1 MDFKS
6 YFEELKR
13 RKVFKTIIAY
23 IAAAWII
30 AQITA
35 DVLPIF
41 EIPPFVQQAIII
53 ILIVGFPAVLIFAWI
68 YDVTPEGIRKTERD
82 QNAVPEGHKK
92 IRKLNTVIIFLL
104 SIAVF
109 IMLYDQFN
117 ISERA
122 SSETQT
128 LVANEDTFDRSVAVL
143 PFKNWSGDSDMEYVS
158 DGIADEITTNLEDI
172 KELDKVIAFRQTL
185 KYKYLDLDL
194 QQISDSL
201 DVRFILDGSIQL
213 SGDKIR
219 VKVQLL
225 DGKTNEYYWKE
236 DFTTNW
242 DTREIFTLQNEVTRR
257 VVEKM
262 DKEVGEDAVV
272 FEKQLPTE
280 NTEAYEYY
288 LKGLYQD
295 KKGSQQGTARSIEFF
310 SKAIE
315 LDSTFIQAYKS
326 LSNSLM
332 ESGLFNGV
340 IEQRDSWR
348 SSKKYIEKV
357 LEISKDENDL
367 IWATQ
372 KMRANSYFFEW
383 DFDLMEKEYLQGFD
397 DNSYLMKT
405 LYEINTGRYE
415 AALKTAKSQ
424 ADLHPSCGVC
434 QAYLANALFFAGKT
448 EDAKTVIDLNF
459 ELFNDNY
466 RFLREAA
473 LLSYYLGAY
482 EMSQEA
488 LRAIKFTF
496 NDNSPT
502 ILFLIAV
509 NHNVNGDSYV
519 EKETLEILFEQY
531 QNQNS
536 GSPAWN
542 LAKYYAHTG
551 EYENSITWLQR
562 SFERHDVEMI
572 WLRTEPLFAPLRKDS
587 RYLEIYK
594 NVGFPVPPAVV
605 PEDVSRTIQ

>member
-13 RKVFKTIIAY
+13 RKVFKTAIAY

-30 AQITA
+30 AQLTA

-41 EIPPFVQQAIII
+41 EIPPFIQQTIII
-53 ILIVGFPAVLIFAWI
+53 ILILGFPAVLIFAWI
-68 YDVTPEGIRKTERD
+68 YDVTPEGIRKTERAH
-82 QNAVPEGHKK
+82 NTAAEGHKK
-92 IRKLNTVIIFLL
+92 TLRLNTAIITLL
-104 SIAVF
+104 TIAVF

-117 ISERA
+117 ISEREP
-122 SSETQT
+122 SETQT
-128 LVANEDTFDRSVAVL
+128 LIVNEDYIEKSVAVL
-143 PFKNWSGDSDMEYVS
+143 PFKNWSGDAEMEYVS

-185 KYKYLDLDL
+185 KYKYSDLDL

-236 DFTTNW
+236 DFTTDW
-242 DTREIFTLQNEVTRR
+242 DTREIFTLQKEVTRR

-272 FEKQLPTE
+272 IEKQLPTE

-295 KKGSQQGTARSIEFF
+295 RKGSQQGTARSIEFF

-315 LDSTFIQAYKS
+315 LDSTFIQAYKG
-326 LSNSLM
+326 LSDSFMN
-332 ESGLFNGV
+332 SGLFNGV

-348 SSKKYIEKV
+348 SSKKYVEKV
-357 LEISKDENDL
+357 LEISKDENDHM
-367 IWATQ
+367 WATQ
-372 KMRANSYFFEW
+372 RMRTNSYFFEW
-383 DFDLMEKEYLQGFD
+383 DFDLMEKEYLEGFD
-397 DNSYLMKT
+397 DNSLLMKT
-405 LYEINTGRYE
+405 LYELNTGRYE
-415 AALKTAKSQ
+415 AALKTAKSR
-424 ADLHPSCGVC
+424 ADLYPNCGVC
-434 QAYLANALFFAGKT
+434 QAYLANALFFMGKR
-448 EDAKTVIDLNF
+448 EDAKTVLDHNF

-482 EMSQEA
+482 QMSQEA

-502 ILFLIAV
+502 TLFLIAV
-509 NHNVNGDSYV
+509 NHNVNGDASV
-519 EKETLEILFEQY
+519 EQETVEILHEQY

-551 EYENSITWLQR
+551 EYENSIAWLQR

-572 WLRTEPLFAPLRKDS
+572 WLRAEPLFSPLRKDP
-587 RYLEIYK
+587 RYLDIYK
-594 NVGFPVPPAVV
+594 NVGFPVPPAIA